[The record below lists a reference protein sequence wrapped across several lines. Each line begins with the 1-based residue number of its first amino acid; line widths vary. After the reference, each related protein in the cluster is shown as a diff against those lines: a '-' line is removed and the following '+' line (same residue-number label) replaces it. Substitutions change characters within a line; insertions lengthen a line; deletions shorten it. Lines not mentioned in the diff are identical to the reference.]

1 MQIIDSHCHLDRV
14 DLSAFGGSMESL
26 LAHAKTLSVEE
37 FLCVCIDLEHFDD
50 VLAIAQKHPEVY
62 ASVGVHPCE
71 LDGKDP
77 SVEELLTLAKH
88 DKIIAIGETG
98 LDYFHVQK
106 DGADWQRERFRR
118 HIAASNQSGKPMII
132 HTRNAKADTIA
143 IMREEKAEKGVMHCF
158 SEDWET
164 AKAAMDLGFYI
175 SFSGI
180 VTFKNAED
188 LREVAKKVPLDRIL
202 VETDSPY
209 LTPVPYR
216 GKPNSPAYTYYV
228 AEKMAEIRG
237 ETIETIANATTH
249 NFNTLFNLALNLEAK
264 PLKN

>member
-1 MQIIDSHCHLDRV
+1 MRIIDSHCHLDRV

-50 VLAIAQKHPEVY
+50 VFSLAKKYPQIY

-71 LDGKDP
+71 LGGQDP
-77 SVEELLTLAKH
+77 TVEELLALA
-88 DKIIAIGETG
+88 DDDNIIAIGETG
-98 LDYFHVQK
+98 LDYFHVES
-106 DGADWQRERFRR
+106 DGADWQRDRFRR

-132 HTRNAKADTIA
+132 HTRNARTDTIM
-143 IMREEKAEKGVMHCF
+143 IMQEEKTQAGVMHCF
-158 SEDWET
+158 SEDWDT
-164 AKAAMDLGFYI
+164 AKAALNLGFYI

-180 VTFKNAED
+180 ITFKSADE
-188 LREVAKKVPLDRIL
+188 LREVAKKVPLNRIL

-216 GKPNSPAYTYYV
+216 GKPNSPAYTYYTV
-228 AEKMAEIRG
+228 EKIAEIRG
-237 ETIETIANATTH
+237 ESIETIAEATTQ
-249 NFNTLFNLALNLEAK
+249 NFQKLFSL
-264 PLKN
+264 